1 MYIHTFFEELV
12 TNGRIFR
19 RVFSKYTHPPSRPNI
34 LALQTCACNN
44 SCHVLAHAIAANVV
58 CLPNQMVKWKETRD
72 HAQPH
77 LSVFFQG
84 GQLHGAMVAVGG
96 SYEHWASPVADF
108 DGCLVLHRDLLPF
121 AEGEWKV
128 LSYILSGPSADTCFG
143 TERHACPQPAV
154 FLSQCTCITPSTY
167 VYIHILR

>member
-1 MYIHTFFEELV
+1 MYIHPLFEELV
-12 TNGRIFR
+12 ANGRIFR

-58 CLPNQMVKWKETRD
+58 CLPNQTVKWKETRD

-77 LSVFFQG
+77 LSMFCQG
-84 GQLHGAMVAVGG
+84 GQLHRAMVAVGG

-108 DGCLVLHRDLLPF
+108 DGCLVLHRDLYHLLKESEKCWVISLV
-121 AEGEWKV
+121 ARVQTLV
-128 LSYILSGPSADTCFG
+128 LARSDVLVPNLLLSSVNVRA
-143 TERHACPQPAV
+143 
-154 FLSQCTCITPSTY
+154 
-167 VYIHILR
+167 